1 MNHFA
6 TSKPS
11 ADFHDLL
18 ATYVEQVRL
27 AYQLPK
33 QSALLPSLQARN
45 KSGKQLNTKRKI
57 N

>member
-11 ADFHDLL
+11 VEFNDLL

-33 QSALLPSLQARN
+33 QSALLASLKAQN
-45 KSGKQLNTKRKI
+45 KSGKPLTYSRK
-57 N
+57 